1 MVSQSFV
8 RVVGY
13 FGAAANWLIPIAGIM
28 NFPTRPL
35 SDIDPVMTSVLCV
48 YSLLFM
54 RWSVSILPANYP
66 LFLCHVTNSTVQAVT
81 LGRWAVGKAT
91 AADKSTAKKVIE

>member
-1 MVSQSFV
+1 MVSQNVV
-8 RVVGY
+8 RMVGY
-13 FGAAANWLIPIAGIM
+13 AGAAANWLIPIAGIM

-48 YSLLFM
+48 YSMLFM

-66 LFLCHVTNSTVQAVT
+66 LFLCHATNSTVQAVT
-81 LGRWAVGKAT
+81 LGRWTLGKLT
-91 AADKSTAKKVIE
+91 GGSNPTEKKAIE

>member
-1 MVSQSFV
+1 MVSQNVV
-8 RVVGY
+8 RMVGY
-13 FGAAANWLIPIAGIM
+13 AGAAANWLIPIAGIM

-66 LFLCHVTNSTVQAVT
+66 LFLCHATNSTVQAAT
-81 LGRWAVGKAT
+81 LGRWIFGTATGAGKAPE
-91 AADKSTAKKVIE
+91 KKAIE

>member
-1 MVSQSFV
+1 MVSQNFV
-8 RVVGY
+8 RMVGY
-13 FGAAANWLIPIAGIM
+13 AGAAANWLIPIAGII

-35 SDIDPVMTSVLCV
+35 SDIDPLMTSVLCV

-66 LFLCHVTNSTVQAVT
+66 LFLCHATNSTVQAVT
-81 LGRWAVGKAT
+81 LGRWALGQVSGESKHA
-91 AADKSTAKKVIE
+91 KKKVIE